1 MKHYFIAL
9 ALTLCCFG
17 AAQAQKLPAGMNPA
31 QARQM
36 AKNASGQQ
44 LAGYVQQAK
53 AAGYSLNDVKSLLR
67 AQGASMADIKQLEE
81 LWNAPEGTLQQGA
94 AATKTIQSNFGINP
108 FLAGQQPAPEE
119 EKDDLFSIKRFGSDY
134 FKAQQQQ
141 TTETA
146 PSALHCHPIRLPAG
160 PRR

>member
-1 MKHYFIAL
+1 MKHYLIAL

-36 AKNASGQQ
+36 AQRASKEQ

-81 LWNAPEGTLQQGA
+81 L
-94 AATKTIQSNFGINP
+94 
-108 FLAGQQPAPEE
+108 
-119 EKDDLFSIKRFGSDY
+119 
-134 FKAQQQQ
+134 
-141 TTETA
+141 
-146 PSALHCHPIRLPAG
+146 
-160 PRR
+160 

>member
-1 MKHYFIAL
+1 MKYYLIAL

-44 LAGYVQQAK
+44 LAGYVTQAK

-81 LWNAPEGTLQQGA
+81 L
-94 AATKTIQSNFGINP
+94 
-108 FLAGQQPAPEE
+108 
-119 EKDDLFSIKRFGSDY
+119 
-134 FKAQQQQ
+134 
-141 TTETA
+141 
-146 PSALHCHPIRLPAG
+146 
-160 PRR
+160 